1 MTTTTHPHAVPPA
14 ATSSAVLALIDRG
27 RDGLLEACHAPS
39 ATERYQL
46 AHLAALRIAAAL
58 LAARRPPG
66 RRGPRDVWSQLTELA
81 PELGEWAAFF
91 GQTARIRQGLESGR
105 AGVTVREA
113 DDLVRQCEMFL
124 ERVLAVL
131 GLPVQASVTSCV
143 TPVTGTR

>member
-1 MTTTTHPHAVPPA
+1 MTTTIHPHAAPA
-14 ATSSAVLALIDRG
+14 ATSSAVLGLIDRG
-27 RDGLLEACHAPS
+27 RDGLLEACHAQS

-81 PELGEWAAFF
+81 PELGEWATFF

-105 AGVTVREA
+105 VTVTVRDA

-131 GLPVQASVTSCV
+131 GLPVQ
-143 TPVTGTR
+143 TPVTTCVAPVTGSH